1 MPLRGVSQMLK
12 TITSRDNKVIKNI
25 RAAEKKKGRAKTGL
39 YLAEG
44 KRLVGEAIRDVFDSV
59 ESVLASESFLEKNK
73 DFINSLDKSGKIV
86 YITNDRLFDE
96 TALTETPQGLA
107 ALVKIPEYNIPNLD
121 EMSYILILDG
131 ISEPGNMGTI
141 IRTAEAA
148 GIDCIMLSRGCTD
161 IYAPKVVRSSMGSLF
176 RMKFCS
182 FEYSDTDKL
191 KAKGFTVAAT
201 ALHNSVSVDDANVSG
216 KRAIIIGSEA
226 NGVSDELINASD
238 LCIRIDMCGKVES
251 LNAAVAAGI
260 AMYMFKAD

>member
-59 ESVLASESFLEKNK
+59 ESVLVSESFLEKNK

-96 TALTETPQGLA
+96 TALT
-107 ALVKIPEYNIPNLD
+107 D
-121 EMSYILILDG
+121 
-131 ISEPGNMGTI
+131 MGTI

-201 ALHNSVSVDDANVSG
+201 ALHNSVSVDEADVSG